1 MSQPPPQPQPQQQ
14 QHLPFPAVGRAVRL
28 HFRCHADLPIGSFL
42 RVTGSTLWAPGT
54 SASDPTEATGAVNR
68 TESSAFPVLDHTTA
82 SGGAGAYQVSASS
95 MYTSSVEM
103 VTTPDEYP
111 VWRTRH
117 PVVVVLHHD
126 KKTIQH
132 HYYRYLV
139 VSPGGTTM
147 GMSDLLMEGVIDD
160 EQHISTSNEAV
171 GSTPV
176 VQWEDPF
183 HTLFMGGGT
192 DDQVRSSVSLPSVS
206 AQPTRS
212 DYRSLPYRVVDINVL
227 TGQAEASM
235 DDSNRA
241 LPRLD
246 RWNVADD
253 PSFRSYRIR
262 EAVRVFVC
270 RATSTKIVVS

>member
-1 MSQPPPQPQPQQQ
+1 MMSGAQLPQQGQPQS
-14 QHLPFPAVGRAVRL
+14 HRPFPAVGRAVRL
-28 HFRCHADLPIGSFL
+28 HFRCHAELPIGSFL

-111 VWRTRH
+111 IWRTRH

-139 VSPGGTTM
+139 VSPGGTTLA
-147 GMSDLLMEGVIDD
+147 MSDLLMEGVIDE

-183 HTLFMGGGT
+183 NTLFMGGGT
-192 DDQVRSSVSLPSVS
+192 DDQIRSSVSLPSIS

-246 RWNVADD
+246 RWDVADD

-262 EAVRVFVC
+262 EAVRC
-270 RATSTKIVVS
+270 CVSQ